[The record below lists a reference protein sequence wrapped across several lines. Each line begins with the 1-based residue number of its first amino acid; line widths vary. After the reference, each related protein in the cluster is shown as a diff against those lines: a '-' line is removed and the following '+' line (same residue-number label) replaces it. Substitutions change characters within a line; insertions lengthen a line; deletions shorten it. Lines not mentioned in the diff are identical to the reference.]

1 MYYTMKNLTTKKDY
15 TEEEKEMIEL
25 EFVRKKKQEEIWN
38 PTDDM

>member
-1 MYYTMKNLTTKKDY
+1 MKEKIDY

-25 EFVRKKKQEEIWN
+25 EFARKKKQEEIWN